1 MANTIDQRDA
11 LVTIFRTEVPSI
23 PAADKGV
30 TLRLQPADALDND
43 QFPHVF
49 IGGYLKNV
57 VPLDWQ
63 QEETTATWV
72 ALLYTASDQTTT
84 LDLADQIEA
93 AINASENLGGLV
105 DTVLVRTV
113 EMGETVNTDLR
124 VLRFAVETVKEA

>member
-11 LVTIFRTEVPSI
+11 LVAIFRTEVPSI

-30 TLRLQPADALDND
+30 TLRLQPADNLDND
-43 QFPHVF
+43 QFPHAF
-49 IGGYLKNV
+49 FGGYLKNV

-63 QEETTATWV
+63 QEEVTATWV

-105 DTVLVRTV
+105 DKVLVRTV
-113 EMGETVNTDLR
+113 ELGETSNTDLR
-124 VLRFAVETVKEA
+124 VLRFVVETTREA